1 MKRKIKALLIDLDGT
16 LVDSREAYM
25 EAFKAGMKAVGKT
38 KFNREAIFEIPKR
51 LEQGLPIED
60 LIGDKALTEKFL
72 EKYLSTYYEATL
84 RKAKPFPDVFQ
95 TLEKLSEKLSL
106 ALITMRFIPKE
117 KLKKELEKLGF
128 HKYFYATLTA
138 LDVKAPKPSPE
149 AILKC
154 SKSLNVYVGE
164 CAVVGDS
171 VVDIRSGKLAG
182 AKTVAVLSG
191 LFRKEELEKEKPD
204 VIIRNFNEI
213 LTVPSLREW
222 F

>member
-25 EAFKAGMKAVGKT
+25 EAFKAAMKAIGKT
-38 KFNREAIFEIPKR
+38 TFNHEAVFEVPKR

-60 LIGDKALTEKFL
+60 LIGNKALTEKFL

-84 RKAKPFPDVFQ
+84 HKAKPFPNVSQ

-117 KLKKELEKLGF
+117 KLEKELKKLGF
-128 HKYFYATLTA
+128 HKYFCATLTA
-138 LDVKAPKPSPE
+138 LDVKTPKPSPE

-154 SKSLNVYVGE
+154 LKSLNVHVSE

-171 VVDIRSGKLAG
+171 IVDIRSGKLAG

-191 LFRKEELEKEKPD
+191 LFREEELRKEKPD

-213 LTVPSLREW
+213 LTVPLLRDV